1 MIFLI
6 LLCAAEFTGLLFTVR
21 QARENA
27 DAALHA
33 MREAKRYHKERDKLR
48 DKLICA
54 QRELA
59 ECQAELAGKKRALD
73 YVCEANRR
81 FAE

>member
-1 MIFLI
+1 MIILI
-6 LLCAAEFTGLLFTVR
+6 LICAALLLGLLYAMYF
-21 QARENA
+21 ARVNA
-27 DAALHA
+27 DEAIHA
-33 MREAKRYHKERDKLR
+33 KREANNCQKERDKLR
-48 DKLICA
+48 DKLIRA

-59 ECQAELAGKKRALD
+59 ECQAELAEKKRALD